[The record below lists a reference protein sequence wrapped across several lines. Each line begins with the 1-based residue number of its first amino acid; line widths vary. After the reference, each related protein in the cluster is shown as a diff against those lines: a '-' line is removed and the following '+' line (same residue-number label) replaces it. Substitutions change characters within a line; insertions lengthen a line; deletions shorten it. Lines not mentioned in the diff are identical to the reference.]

1 MKTKKLDVRDI
12 LNDTNSVII
21 CINKQKIKLKE
32 EEFIEMALI
41 HNAIQNG
48 FTVKKKGNSTLVFK
62 KGATKEFR
70 NKNFIKKFIEK
81 NMDIT
86 TLLQKK

>member
-12 LNDTNSVII
+12 LNDKNSVII
-21 CINKQKIKLKE
+21 CINKQQIKLKE

-48 FTVKKKGNSTLVFK
+48 FTVKKNLDSTLEFK
-62 KGATKEFR
+62 KGATRELR
-70 NKNFIKKFIEK
+70 NKNFTKRFIQK

>member
-12 LNDTNSVII
+12 LNDKNSVII

-32 EEFIEMALI
+32 DEFIEMALI

-48 FTVKKKGNSTLVFK
+48 FSVKKKKNGTFEFK
-62 KGATKEFR
+62 KGVTKESS
-70 NKNFIKKFIEK
+70 NKNFIKNFINT